1 MSCYP
6 QNWVIYT
13 TINPHCF
20 IYLTLCRYLPQKL
33 KFHWFLMRRLTAGAW
48 SRQLTRASNVSPI
61 FGSNTWPCRD
71 TKTDRFFFRVRPKPY
86 AKTYAVRKRTIL
98 TLLIVDLWSFRESVQ
113 LGLWLRGLKMSH
125 THIFNLRWVARQYS
139 APSRESSTL
148 SHLWEC
154 NINGGDEGGSSTC
167 MKFTPREY
175 SFHSLKTSFSVQFPI
190 CCIFVY
196 CYFTL
201 IICNINEKVYMPK

>member
-71 TKTDRFFFRVRPKPY
+71 TKTDRFFFSSQTKTLRQDVRRT
-86 AKTYAVRKRTIL
+86 KTHNSYL
-98 TLLIVDLWSFRESVQ
+98 TH
-113 LGLWLRGLKMSH
+113 RGLVIFQRIGPTGTVAQRTEDVTH
-125 THIFNLRWVARQYS
+125 THLQSQV
-139 APSRESSTL
+139 
-148 SHLWEC
+148 
-154 NINGGDEGGSSTC
+154 GGSAVLGTLTW
-167 MKFTPREY
+167 KFNFIT
-175 SFHSLKTSFSVQFPI
+175 
-190 CCIFVY
+190 FVR
-196 CYFTL
+196 
-201 IICNINEKVYMPK
+201 M